1 MIRVVL
7 LGDFGVGK
15 TSLFRQFL
23 DRKFQEV
30 PSNTM
35 VEDERMTCL
44 KVGDQDVDLL
54 ITDTAGREKR
64 KGGFFFF
71 FFSFFV
77 CLFLSILPP
86 PLYCFGSYY
95 WVCSVV
101 FLTFFFFF
109 PEKFVFKVKSN
120 FAALL
125 LRTLEKRTV
134 LLLYSLSQTRRVLST
149 SVTG

>member
-71 FFSFFV
+71 FLFFF
-77 CLFLSILPP
+77 CLFVFVDSPPTSVLLWLIL
-86 PLYCFGSYY
+86 LGLLGCFSY
-95 WVCSVV
+95 V
-101 FLTFFFFF
+101 LFFF
-109 PEKFVFKVKSN
+109 P
-120 FAALL
+120 
-125 LRTLEKRTV
+125 
-134 LLLYSLSQTRRVLST
+134 
-149 SVTG
+149 